1 MSARMTPRTKVIVIN
16 CSMITALIYKYW
28 TGTPFFIIAIAAI
41 FLLVLANLL
50 MMFAAK
56 KRTSTTD

>member
-1 MSARMTPRTKVIVIN
+1 MSAPMKPGTKAIIIN
-16 CSMITALIYKYW
+16 SSMIAALIYKYW

-41 FLLVLANLL
+41 FLFVFANLL

-56 KRTSTTD
+56 KRISTTD